1 MSNPHP
7 DIPALLAEADEL
19 PDPQKS
25 LLTHNER
32 VLIEFCQRLAAALRP
47 CDHYDRL
54 GEATKGLMP

>member
-32 VLIEFCQRLAAALRP
+32 VLIEFCQRLAAALRA
-47 CDHYDRL
+47 CAKKED
-54 GEATKGLMP
+54 